1 MLIVKLVYFISLP
14 SNIILASLI
23 RLLHTHLLEGLFSE
37 NTHREKMYMSSSL
50 SKDWGLKDG
59 QTYIISRTGHIFMED
74 HIYINSPTVSRPH
87 AALKIKN
94 GRVHLRDLNSTNGTY
109 IVDNDSLLSFEEG
122 YVNPGQPLMIGRVTC
137 TIQSLITIAGVY
149 SAPDKN
155 TPDFDET
162 QKIEIPIPKPVK
174 KTETG

>member
-1 MLIVKLVYFISLP
+1 
-14 SNIILASLI
+14 
-23 RLLHTHLLEGLFSE
+23 
-37 NTHREKMYMSSSL
+37 MSYSL
-50 SKDWGLKDG
+50 SEDWGLTDG
-59 QTYIISRTGHIFMED
+59 QTYIISRKGDISLED

-109 IVDNDSLLSFEEG
+109 LVDNDSLISFEEG
-122 YVNPGQPLMIGRVTC
+122 YVTPGQPLLIGKVTC
-137 TIQSLITIAGVY
+137 TIQSLIEIIGVY
-149 SAPDKN
+149 SKPEKK

-162 QKIEIPIPKPVK
+162 QKIEIPIPVPVK

>member
-1 MLIVKLVYFISLP
+1 
-14 SNIILASLI
+14 
-23 RLLHTHLLEGLFSE
+23 
-37 NTHREKMYMSSSL
+37 MSYSL
-50 SKDWGLKDG
+50 SKDWGLTDG
-59 QTYIISRTGHIFMED
+59 QTYIISRKGDVCMEG

-109 IVDNDSLLSFEEG
+109 IVDNDSLISFEEG
-122 YVNPGQPLMIGRVTC
+122 YVTPNQPILIGKVTC
-137 TIQSLITIAGVY
+137 TIQSLIEIIGVY
-149 SAPDKN
+149 SAPEKK

-162 QKIEIPIPKPVK
+162 QKIEIPIPVPVK